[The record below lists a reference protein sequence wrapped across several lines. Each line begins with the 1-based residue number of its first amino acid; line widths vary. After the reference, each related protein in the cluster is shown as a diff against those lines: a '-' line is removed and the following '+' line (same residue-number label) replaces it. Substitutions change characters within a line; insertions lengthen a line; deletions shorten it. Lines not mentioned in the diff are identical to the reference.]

1 MITFLLKKKEERYY
15 LIFNWFNWFLKMWN
29 RIFSNLC
36 NLNDNELMSWRDYKN
51 IYKNIYTNMKDWI
64 STMQTVSWE
73 ICVKKLSCK
82 QIVSLFLRITVT
94 SEEDRR
100 AEREFECLD
109 YPRIQ
114 KARGP
119 VQRKLG
125 CCKDKQVCLSSLIW
139 LLSSTFNSILAS
151 NWKLCNFKKKKNR
164 FYIQFTFSMNSF
176 ANS

>member
-1 MITFLLKKKEERYY
+1 M
-15 LIFNWFNWFLKMWN
+15 
-29 RIFSNLC
+29 
-36 NLNDNELMSWRDYKN
+36 NDNELQISNLILWRE
-51 IYKNIYTNMKDWI
+51 YKNIYTNMKDWI
-64 STMQTVSWE
+64 STMQTVSRE
-73 ICVKKLSCK
+73 MQICVKKLGCK

-100 AEREFECLD
+100 VKREFECLD

-151 NWKLCNFKKKKNR
+151 NWKLYNLKKKKKKSNR
-164 FYIQFTFSMNSF
+164 SYILTHSLFHFIYEPF
-176 ANS
+176 R

>member
-1 MITFLLKKKEERYY
+1 
-15 LIFNWFNWFLKMWN
+15 
-29 RIFSNLC
+29 
-36 NLNDNELMSWRDYKN
+36 
-51 IYKNIYTNMKDWI
+51 
-64 STMQTVSWE
+64 MQ
-73 ICVKKLSCK
+73 ICVKKLGCK

-100 AEREFECLD
+100 VKREFECLD

-151 NWKLCNFKKKKNR
+151 NWKLYNLKKKKKKISLESFLHPNLLTFPLYLWILSLIR
-164 FYIQFTFSMNSF
+164 QQSAYDEKTETNLTIVEFQELNFDSTAFKISNPSFDPFSLIRPLNVHKEQFMADEENV
-176 ANS
+176 

>member
-1 MITFLLKKKEERYY
+1 MNIFLITCSNLITFLLKKERREIIIFNLLQLIQ
-15 LIFNWFNWFLKMWN
+15 LIFENVKLYFFIKL
-29 RIFSNLC
+29 FHVTY
-36 NLNDNELMSWRDYKN
+36 LNDNELISWRDYKN

-64 STMQTVSWE
+64 FHDANCIMGVQ

-100 AEREFECLD
+100 AKREFECLD

-139 LLSSTFNSILAS
+139 LLSSTFNSILVS
-151 NWKLCNFKKKKNR
+151 
-164 FYIQFTFSMNSF
+164 
-176 ANS
+176 